1 MSASERSTFHRAMRN
16 LLLCFCLLP
25 VLAVAQGITTSVQD
39 GDWDDPATWDCNCVP
54 EVDNAVVVHDVRI
67 AGNTFLMQRVHVTPV
82 GSLVM
87 DQYFSVVIMDTVL
100 NDGLMDLVGDIDV
113 DWALL
118 NNSTILIEGV
128 MHNDGVIVMGGPN
141 ALIALD
147 NIGNYDVIEGEGR
160 ICVSESSENTGTIHG
175 LIDFCDATPTV
186 GAPPYIDVNTGTVAG
201 SVTFC
206 AAEPCGPQHVQAR
219 HALGLRIGP
228 NPASD
233 RLAID
238 LPVMASITLRDAKG
252 GIVLSRNAMAA
263 GQSTMEASEI
273 PAGVYSITLEAATL
287 RAVLRVVI
295 VR

>member
-1 MSASERSTFHRAMRN
+1 MKK
-16 LLLCFCLLP
+16 LLFCFFLLP
-25 VLAVAQGITTSVQD
+25 VLAVAQGTTTSVQD

-54 EVDNAVVVHDVRI
+54 EVDNAVVIHDVRI
-67 AGNTFLMQRVHVTPV
+67 DGNTFLMQRVHVTPV

-87 DQYFSVVIMDTVL
+87 DQYFSVVIMDTVI

-118 NNSTILIEGV
+118 NNSTVLIEGV
-128 MHNDGVIVMGGPN
+128 MHNDGVIAMGGPN

-147 NIGNYDVIEGEGR
+147 DIGNYDVIEGEGR
-160 ICVSESSENTGTIHG
+160 ICVSNFSENTGTIHG
-175 LIDFCDATPTV
+175 LIDFCDGTPTV
-186 GAPPYIDVNTGTVAG
+186 SSPPFIDVNTGSGGGLGDLLRGGCVQSTTGKRERFARRTHRSQSG
-201 SVTFC
+201 ERSVGHRPACNGKHHLARCEGRHRAF
-206 AAEPCGPQHVQAR
+206 AE
-219 HALGLRIGP
+219 
-228 NPASD
+228 
-233 RLAID
+233 
-238 LPVMASITLRDAKG
+238 RDG
-252 GIVLSRNAMAA
+252 G